1 MMRGVKLKIKEENW
15 VILKQKYRSKETNP
29 MRVVNVENRNRTLY
43 VSNRRKIQKILW
55 KFYELATETEIKKEK
70 IKSAFI
76 N

>member
-43 VSNRRKIQKILW
+43 VSNRGKIQKILW